1 MSEHTASLALQLPL
15 VVFMWQ
21 LIGAGTAFR
30 PVPGQRGLSFLA
42 QLISLAFV
50 GVLFPHQPELLSVWR
65 AAIATI
71 GLIGSLVLFEWAQ
84 RTIRGRHFSYIFS
97 ADTPA
102 FLCTDGPYA
111 YIRNPF
117 YSSYLL
123 AMIST
128 AIMMPTPIRGAIV
141 LAMIGYFTAAAV
153 WEERKFARS
162 AVATEY
168 ARYKRRTGRFLP
180 KVFATEGT
188 ENIGHGDHGD
198 LSHKGHEEH

>member
-1 MSEHTASLALQLPL
+1 
-15 VVFMWQ
+15 MWQ
-21 LIGAGTAFR
+21 LIGAAASFR
-30 PVPGQRGLSFLA
+30 PVPGQRGLSFLS
-42 QLISLAFV
+42 QLISLAFL
-50 GVLFPHQPELLSVWR
+50 GVLFPHEPELVTPWR

-71 GLIGSLVLFEWAQ
+71 GLLASLVLFEWAR

-123 AMIST
+123 AMAST
-128 AIMMPTPIRGAIV
+128 ALMMPTPMRGAIV

-168 ARYKRRTGRFLP
+168 ARYKRRTGRFVP
-180 KVFATEGT
+180 KGLATKNT
-188 ENIGHGDHGD
+188 EI
-198 LSHKGHEEH
+198 